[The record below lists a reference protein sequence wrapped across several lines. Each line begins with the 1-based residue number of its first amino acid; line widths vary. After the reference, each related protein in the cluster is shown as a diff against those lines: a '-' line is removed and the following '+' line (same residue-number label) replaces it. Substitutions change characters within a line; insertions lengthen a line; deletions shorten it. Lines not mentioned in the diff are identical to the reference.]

1 MSSPFGEIIKNL
13 RQQNNLSQQQLA
25 ERLFVDRS
33 TVARWE
39 NGQRTPDALLLPRLA
54 LCLNVDL
61 ATLLKSIDE
70 PEDTKNVILVD
81 DERIILTGGLPIL
94 EKVLPTASITG
105 FIKPSDA
112 VKFAESHNIALA
124 FLDIE
129 MGKISGFDL
138 CHKLLDINPRTNVV
152 FLTSY
157 IEHSFKAWDTGACG
171 FLMKPLSKADVE
183 KQLTRLRFPVV
194 WGGTNE

>member
-1 MSSPFGEIIKNL
+1 MGNSFGEIIINL

-61 ATLLKSIDE
+61 TTLLNSIDE
-70 PEDTKNVILVD
+70 SEDTKNVILVD

-105 FIKPSDA
+105 FIKPSSA
-112 VKFAESHNIALA
+112 IKFAESNRIALA

-129 MGKISGFDL
+129 MRKMNGLDL
-138 CHKLLDINPRTNVV
+138 CRKLLEINPRTNVV

-157 IEHSFKAWDTGACG
+157 MEYSFNAWDTGAYG
-171 FLMKPLSKADVE
+171 FLMKPLSKKDVE
-183 KQLTRLRFPVV
+183 KQLTRLRFPVE

>member
-1 MSSPFGEIIKNL
+1 MNSSFGEIIKNL

-33 TVARWE
+33 TVGRWE

-61 ATLLKSIDE
+61 ATLLNSLDE
-70 PEDTKNVILVD
+70 SENTKNVILVD
-81 DERIILTGGLPIL
+81 DERIILTGSLPIL

-105 FIKPSDA
+105 FIKPSNA
-112 VKFAESHNIALA
+112 IKFAESHNIALA

-129 MGKISGFDL
+129 MGKINGLDL
-138 CHKLLDINPRTNVV
+138 CRKLLEINPRTNVV

-157 IEHSFKAWDTGACG
+157 MEYSFNAWGTGACG
-171 FLMKPLSKADVE
+171 FLIKPLSKADVE

-194 WGGTNE
+194 WGGSNE

>member
-1 MSSPFGEIIKNL
+1 MGNSFGEIIKNL

-25 ERLFVDRS
+25 EQLFVDRS

-61 ATLLKSIDE
+61 NTLLNSIDE
-70 PEDTKNVILVD
+70 SDDTKNVILVD

-105 FIKPSDA
+105 FIKPSSA
-112 VKFAESHNIALA
+112 IKFAESNRIALA

-129 MGKISGFDL
+129 MGKMNGLNL
-138 CHKLLDINPRTNVV
+138 CRKLLEINPRTNVV

-157 IEHSFKAWDTGACG
+157 MEYSFNAWDTGACG
-171 FLMKPLSKADVE
+171 FLMKPLSRKDVE

-194 WGGTNE
+194 WGGANE

>member
-1 MSSPFGEIIKNL
+1 MNNSFGETIKNL
-13 RQQNNLSQQQLA
+13 RQKNNLSQQQLA

-39 NGQRTPDALLLPRLA
+39 NGQRTPDALILPRLA
-54 LCLNVDL
+54 LCLNADL
-61 ATLLKSIDE
+61 TTLINSIAPLDN
-70 PEDTKNVILVD
+70 PKNVILVD

-94 EKVLPTASITG
+94 ENVLPTASITG

-112 VKFAESHNIALA
+112 IKFAEKNEIALA

-129 MGKISGFDL
+129 MGKVSGLDL
-138 CHKLLDINPRTNVV
+138 CRKLLDINPRTNVV
-152 FLTSY
+152 FLTAY
-157 IEHSFKAWDTGACG
+157 MEYSFNAWDTGACG
-171 FLMKPLSKADVE
+171 FLMKPLSKQDVK

-194 WGGTNE
+194 WGGANE

>member
-1 MSSPFGEIIKNL
+1 MSNSFGEIIKNL
-13 RQQNNLSQQQLA
+13 RQQNNLSQLQLA
-25 ERLFVDRS
+25 ERLFVDRF

-61 ATLLKSIDE
+61 TTLLNSMDE
-70 PEDTKNVILVD
+70 SDDTKNVILVD

-105 FIKPSDA
+105 FIKPSSA
-112 VKFAESHNIALA
+112 IKFAESNRISLA

-129 MGKISGFDL
+129 MGKMNGLNL
-138 CHKLLDINPRTNVV
+138 CRKLLEINPRTNVV

-157 IEHSFKAWDTGACG
+157 MEYSFNAWDTGACG
-171 FLMKPLSKADVE
+171 FLIKPLSKAAVE

-194 WGGTNE
+194 WGGADE